1 MQKNYIRFLIH
12 FLHDN
17 MKKYALLLLAIS
29 FFACGL
35 AQDPDVV
42 SGETLK
48 PGELQNYL
56 DNPVIRAKYNN
67 DPYDNERAVKLD
79 GKMPCVSGEILN
91 PGQACVEK
99 LQSRTVMVKEFFPA
113 RVNSAPEFRG
123 AFQYTGYSLSDI
135 VKDYVVSKYNK
146 SEFGLNTDVF
156 VVVENDRGDKAVF
169 SWGELFYTQDN
180 HDIILATH
188 VRPVFPSASD
198 DKWPLPEKIRLIAS
212 NDYITVRN
220 IDRPSKIIIRSFP
233 ESFPGSK
240 GLRPLFSPTI
250 EIKGQGAKTTII
262 NAAETGRDIIISH
275 DLVFFGMHK
284 GLKGPC
290 NYTGVPLSGVL
301 KQKFK
306 FSNTDLARGMIAI
319 GAKDAYRVVF
329 TLSEILNRTDMAE
342 VLLLDEPDNEDG
354 RFIVHPGADFFADR
368 HLKGAKL
375 AYILLVE

>member
-1 MQKNYIRFLIH
+1 MQKIYIRSLLI
-12 FLHDN
+12 LIPDV
-17 MKKYALLLLAIS
+17 MKKHTLLLLAIS
-29 FFACGL
+29 MFASAM
-35 AQDPDVV
+35 AQEPDVI

-56 DNPVIRAKYNN
+56 DNPVIRARYNN

-79 GKMPCVSGEILN
+79 GKMPYVSGEILN
-91 PGQACVEK
+91 PGQAYVDK
-99 LQSRTVMVKEFFPA
+99 LQERSVVVKEFFSA
-113 RVNSAPEFRG
+113 GNNSKPEFRG
-123 AFQYTGYSLSDI
+123 AFRYTGYSLSDI

-169 SWGELFYTQDN
+169 SWGELFFTQDN

-188 VRPVFPSASD
+188 VQPVFPTASD
-198 DKWPLPEKIRLIAS
+198 DEWALPDKIRLVAS
-212 NDYITVRN
+212 NDYVTVRN

-233 ESFPGSK
+233 DSFPGSK
-240 GLRPLFSPTI
+240 GVRPLFSPEI
-250 EIKGQGAKTTII
+250 EVKGPGDRVTVIDESQGSSDLLI
-262 NAAETGRDIIISH
+262 NH

-284 GLKGPC
+284 GLKGPR
-290 NYTGVPLSGVL
+290 NYKGVPLSEVL
-301 KQKFK
+301 RQKFT
-306 FSNTDLARGMIAI
+306 FSEADLARGMIAI
-319 GAKDAYRVVF
+319 GAKDAYRAVF

-375 AYILLVE
+375 AYIMTID

>member
-1 MQKNYIRFLIH
+1 
-12 FLHDN
+12 
-17 MKKYALLLLAIS
+17 MKKYILLLLTIS
-29 FFACGL
+29 FFTGGL
-35 AQDPDVV
+35 AQDPDVI

-56 DNPVIRAKYNN
+56 DNPAIRARYNN

-79 GKMPCVSGEILN
+79 GKMPYVSGEILN
-91 PGQACVEK
+91 PGQAYVDE
-99 LQSRTVMVKEFFPA
+99 LQLRTVVVKEYFPA
-113 RVNSAPEFRG
+113 KANSTPEFRG

-156 VVVENDRGDKAVF
+156 VVVENDKGDKAVF
-169 SWGELFYTQDN
+169 SWGELFFTQDN

-188 VRPVFPSASD
+188 VQPIYPTASD
-198 DKWPLPEKIRLIAS
+198 DKWPLPEKIRLVAS

-240 GLRPLFSPTI
+240 GIRPLFSPTI
-250 EIKGQGAKTTII
+250 EIKGPEDKITVVDDP
-262 NAAETGRDIIISH
+262 ETGKDLIITH
-275 DLVFFGMHK
+275 NLVFFGMHM
-284 GLKGPC
+284 GLRGTR
-290 NYTGVPLSGVL
+290 NFTGIPLSEVL
-301 KQKFK
+301 KQKFS
-306 FSNTDLARGMIAI
+306 FSEADLARAMIAI

-329 TLSEILNRTDMAE
+329 TLSEIMNRTDMAE
-342 VLLLDEPDNEDG
+342 VLLLDEPDDEDG

-375 AYILLVE
+375 AYIMVIE